1 MSLSKTDIIS
11 RMYANNP
18 DDTRQA
24 HAKKYKEVITAISD
38 LLAEGFNLSLTNLG
52 SFRVK
57 DYSARMTKSPT
68 TGAPVSIKASKRIA
82 FRAAAKMKE
91 RLNSK

>member
-18 DDTRQA
+18 GDTRQA

-38 LLAEGFNLSLTNLG
+38 LLAEGFNLSLTNL
-52 SFRVK
+52 
-57 DYSARMTKSPT
+57 
-68 TGAPVSIKASKRIA
+68 
-82 FRAAAKMKE
+82 
-91 RLNSK
+91 